1 MSEKIKVC
9 VYIDKKLNERFKKR
23 YPMMLS
29 RYVEKCIKDGLKD
42 DKKILNSVEKETPF
56 NIFTRGIK

>member
-1 MSEKIKVC
+1 MNEKTKVC

-23 YPMMLS
+23 YPLMLS

-42 DKKILNSVEKETPF
+42 DKRILDSMKNDTVI
-56 NIFTRGIK
+56 NIFNRGLK